1 MNKTLAIALAAAGIA
16 VAGSVFASAA
26 PVMMT
31 GITNPWYVGIGA
43 NYAATQTNTKKF
55 EATNASHVIN
65 NFSSKLNSQ
74 GWGGNIFVGYLVNHY
89 FGTELGF
96 SYLGTNKYR
105 VTNTTTNVVVGSTKS
120 NNNWN
125 VRFVG
130 NAYLPVTDWF
140 QPYIFAGVAY
150 LNYHYSVTPLTG
162 GFTDTTRASQ
172 NYGAFGLVY
181 GAGLQFY
188 IQQFGIRVSYTHQ
201 DDHSSSEHNGAA
213 LDYLSLDVLYRFGS

>member
-43 NYAATQTNTKKF
+43 NYTATQTDTTKWQDTTD
-55 EATNASHVIN
+55 AGVTT

-96 SYLGTNKYR
+96 SYLGTDKYR
-105 VTNTTTNVVVGSTKS
+105 VTNTTTNVVVGNSKY
-120 NNNWN
+120 NNQWN
-125 VRFVG
+125 VHFVG

-150 LNYHYSVTPLTG
+150 LNYNQSFTPSVGTSAGDRVASNNYG
-162 GFTDTTRASQ
+162 GF
-172 NYGAFGLVY
+172 GLIY

-188 IQQFGIRVSYTHQ
+188 IQQFGIRVSYTRQ
-201 DDHSSSEHNGAA
+201 DDNTTSQHNAAA